1 MSEFSWGPKPAA
13 IICLGLAGLLLGVAC
28 ITLAPDPAGR
38 FLSGVGAVGL
48 LVFAAGSWRA
58 QPRIAI
64 GPDGLVLRGW
74 LKTVILQRSDIAIVR
89 ITEFRRLGRKMRLL
103 EIDSKDGQLVVLNR
117 WDVGG
122 DPINVLDALI
132 DAGYAGRGRR

>member
-13 IICLGLAGLLLGVAC
+13 IIGVGLAGLFLAVAC
-28 ITLAPDPAGR
+28 VTLAPDPAGK

-74 LKTVILQRSDIAIVR
+74 VKTRILQRSDIALVR

-122 DPINVLDALI
+122 DPIHVLDALI
-132 DAGYAGRGRR
+132 DAGYAGGSRR

>member
-48 LVFAAGSWRA
+48 LVFAAA
-58 QPRIAI
+58 
-64 GPDGLVLRGW
+64 
-74 LKTVILQRSDIAIVR
+74 
-89 ITEFRRLGRKMRLL
+89 
-103 EIDSKDGQLVVLNR
+103 
-117 WDVGG
+117 
-122 DPINVLDALI
+122 
-132 DAGYAGRGRR
+132 